1 MPDIFERANQLAI
14 LSSGRSPQWVAHAHT
29 PATVAATT
37 GGAPSTAAAGV
48 PLSDTASG
56 TAVKTLVGLSPRKA
70 AHRRQAVVTL
80 TYDAA
85 TTYTVTVGGNAVATA
100 ANTDAATTLT
110 DLADDLNASAPVAA
124 LVTAT
129 ATDADGDGTI
139 DSVTIVGDAEV
150 DWSIDATVAG
160 GAGTVTVVAD
170 PATLTVRVW
179 LYGANDALTGHPGW
193 QLANNGGLSSIDRRG
208 YVERFDTAG
217 IGRLFLEVHAIT
229 AVGGDGASV
238 TYSPTLAVGP
248 CLLET
253 T

>member
-56 TAVKTLVGLSPRKA
+56 TAVRTLVGLSPRKT

-85 TTYTVTVGGNAVATA
+85 TTYTGTVGGNAVATA

-110 DLADDLNASAPVAA
+110 DLADDLNASGAVAA

-139 DSVTIVGDAEV
+139 DSVTIVGDAE
-150 DWSIDATVAG
+150 TVG
-160 GAGTVTVVAD
+160 LSTPVGRDVTVVAD
-170 PATLTVRVW
+170 PTPTVRC
-179 LYGANDALTGHPGW
+179 
-193 QLANNGGLSSIDRRG
+193 G
-208 YVERFDTAG
+208 YTPPMTPAMPRV
-217 IGRLFLEVHAIT
+217 
-229 AVGGDGASV
+229 AVGQRW
-238 TYSPTLAVGP
+238 GP
-248 CLLET
+248 GLYRPPGLRRAL
-253 T
+253 